1 MRECFRQAVHQG
13 SAGIWRIPESDIDV
27 WTEKFLKMH
36 RSINVLSQDYL
47 FYESWEYISKQYK
60 EEGHR

>member
-1 MRECFRQAVHQG
+1 MLPSGRA
-13 SAGIWRIPESDIDV
+13 SGISRNMADPGIGHRCMDGEIS
-27 WTEKFLKMH
+27 EMH
-36 RSINVLSQDYL
+36 RPINVLSQDYL

>member
-1 MRECFRQAVHQG
+1 
-13 SAGIWRIPESDIDV
+13 
-27 WTEKFLKMH
+27 MH

>member
-1 MRECFRQAVHQG
+1 MADP
-13 SAGIWRIPESDIDV
+13 GIGHRCMDGEISE
-27 WTEKFLKMH
+27 MH
-36 RSINVLSQDYL
+36 RPINVLSQDYL